1 MSRAL
6 INRNPDLRRLQDDGY
21 DIRIV
26 AQHLAMD
33 VPYVNSRRE
42 VRRGTLVSTLA
53 LNADMTMRPDNH
65 VMMFAGEHPCDQHGA
80 ELARIK
86 HASNRQVIAEG
97 LTVEYSF
104 SSKPTDGYADYYEKM
119 TTYANILWGP
129 AHAIDPRCT
138 PRTYPVLLADDDE
151 SVFLYLDTASSRAG
165 ITGVNAKLAM
175 PKLAIIGIGGTGSYV
190 LDLVA
195 KTPPGEI
202 HLFDGDRFLQHNA
215 FRSPGAAS
223 KDQLAQRWNKAE
235 YFAAQYAPMRRGII
249 AHPYHITP
257 DNVWDLDEM
266 SFVFLCMD
274 KGVPKAPIIEHFEA
288 RGIPFID
295 VGMGI
300 NLIDNALQGMLRVT
314 TSTPAKRDH
323 VRQRVSLADPAVD
336 DEYHHNIQIA
346 DLNALNAAL
355 AVMRWKKYCGFYHDL
370 EREHHTTL
378 SIDGNHLLNEEH
390 A

>member
-26 AQHLAMD
+26 AGHLAMN
-33 VPYVNSRRE
+33 VPYVNSQRE
-42 VRRGTLVSTLA
+42 VRGGTLVSTLA
-53 LNADMTMRPDNH
+53 LNADLTITPDTH
-65 VMMFAGEHPCDQHGA
+65 VIMFAGEHPCDQHGA

-97 LTVEYSF
+97 LTVEHSF
-104 SSKPTDGYADYYEKM
+104 SSRPAQGYADYYEKM

-129 AHAIDPRCT
+129 AYAINPACT
-138 PRTYPVLLADDDE
+138 PRMHPVILPGDEE
-151 SVFLYLDTASSRAG
+151 SVFHYLDTASSRAG
-165 ITGVNAKLAM
+165 ITELSAKLAV
-175 PKLAIIGIGGTGSYV
+175 PKLAIVGIGGTGSYV

-195 KTPPGEI
+195 KTPAREI
-202 HLFDGDRFLQHNA
+202 HLFDGDRFLQHNV

-223 KDQLAQRWNKAE
+223 KEQLAKLWNKAE
-235 YFAAQYAPMRRGII
+235 FCAGQYAPLRRGII
-249 AHPYHITP
+249 PHPYHLTL
-257 DNVWDLDEM
+257 DNVGELDEM

-274 KGVPKAPIIEHFEA
+274 RGAPKVPIIARLEA

-300 NLIDNALQGMLRVT
+300 NLVDSALQGMLRVT

-336 DEYHHNIQIA
+336 DAYHHNIQIA
-346 DLNALNAAL
+346 DLNSLNAAL

-370 EREHHTTL
+370 EREHHTTF
-378 SIDGNHLLNEEH
+378 SIDGNHLLNEERT
-390 A
+390 